1 MFFLP
6 QNPAV
11 PFWPRNLN
19 AVRRV
24 FQFPGMLD
32 KVPPLRLEVNR
43 TLTCRVSWMSCYN
56 PAYALLASSWQDNPL
71 RYRHLSVLRGRN
83 RILPL
88 REPHLLPELRSPL
101 LGLSRLD
108 VGSCGAW
115 VARGCGGVGSHSSS
129 LWRFTQHV
137 GLVPLTLACH
147 VTIRGMTPQPEY
159 HEWPTMQEAAQ
170 AIGCSQR
177 TLARWVAEKK
187 LQTMKV
193 SRIPPGGKH
202 CREMLLCHPSDVAR
216 LAGERQPQPFVQGDF
231 VSAGS
236 MDRLSNQAALAVGAR
251 PPNTQMLD
259 VLQAL
264 GFYRN
269 DKPVAVPI
277 SISQKAYLTL
287 DEAVEYS
294 GLPKAELLRMVQGVA
309 PVLESRK
316 CGRWYIRRKS
326 LDAL

>member
-1 MFFLP
+1 
-6 QNPAV
+6 
-11 PFWPRNLN
+11 
-19 AVRRV
+19 
-24 FQFPGMLD
+24 
-32 KVPPLRLEVNR
+32 
-43 TLTCRVSWMSCYN
+43 
-56 PAYALLASSWQDNPL
+56 
-71 RYRHLSVLRGRN
+71 
-83 RILPL
+83 
-88 REPHLLPELRSPL
+88 
-101 LGLSRLD
+101 
-108 VGSCGAW
+108 
-115 VARGCGGVGSHSSS
+115 
-129 LWRFTQHV
+129 
-137 GLVPLTLACH
+137 
-147 VTIRGMTPQPEY
+147 MTPQPEY
-159 HEWPTMQEAAQ
+159 HEWLTMQEAAQ

-216 LAGERQPQPFVQGDF
+216 LAGERRPQPFVQGDFVSRESRRQRRECAWRPQPFVQGDF
-231 VSAGS
+231 VSAGEYGS
-236 MDRLSNQAALAVGAR
+236 AIKPEAALAVGAR